1 MATSHDGDEEHGYS
15 PARPVPEHLGNEDTM
30 IKLGFIDELKGLGI
44 NELVNLPQLV
54 VVGDQ
59 SSGKSSVLQAIT
71 RLPFPVDD
79 GLCTRFPTEVSLQRA
94 PVESLE
100 FSISKPVRT
109 FDVLSQ
115 TAAQK
120 KWVDRQSARIDEF
133 NTSWQGKNA
142 EAVEFSHII
151 TQARTAIMGDSLEEG
166 QQPRKANVSQSKKN
180 MLSDA
185 TLRIILKG
193 PREINI
199 TIIDIPGLV
208 SSTHAAHKM
217 AKALVDHYI
226 SNPRSIVLAVAHP
239 ANVETQD
246 IFEIIATIQNWK
258 NRVIGVITKC
268 DKIEE
273 GGDDWVQ
280 KAIKNDE
287 SDVTFDR
294 CLSYGWFALRNLSP
308 AERKVKTD
316 DNFRDKKEEKLFQQR
331 IWTSLDRPGQL
342 GIKNLKAALT
352 KMHNEHVTRSIPELI
367 PEIKTRLDN
376 SKKKIEGLGSP
387 RITPESQMNC
397 LINIAT
403 KYSLHAADAIDGH
416 NDRLPVTNAEL
427 KIRKIVRDALDDFR
441 DRMQLDYEERF
452 NCNRPAFGLE
462 SEDEETW
469 EKSIL
474 KNKYLA
480 EIGRCIN
487 ENRGREMADEV
498 NTAVLRSL
506 WTELTPKW
514 RLQTQRL
521 IQSLVHSIGKAV
533 EILLAAICTE
543 KSLQINIK
551 NLLDEDKVAVTR
563 HANHELD
570 LLLHDE
576 KSGLI
581 ITLNSWSLERLKEH
595 RDHRMKHMLAILDRL
610 KRRDKDLVATQ
621 INSWFAQHTRIQAI
635 FTTHDKLASYYDI
648 GMRRFMDN
656 VCHQVCERHLL
667 GGKSP
672 LRTFAPDLVTKR
684 FEGNE
689 EALKKVAG
697 ENRNQLEERKRLEDS
712 HALLRRAM
720 EKANQYCLSIGVQDM
735 GL

>member
-1 MATSHDGDEEHGYS
+1 M
-15 PARPVPEHLGNEDTM
+15 
-30 IKLGFIDELKGLGI
+30 
-44 NELVNLPQLV
+44 
-54 VVGDQ
+54 
-59 SSGKSSVLQAIT
+59 
-71 RLPFPVDD
+71 
-79 GLCTRFPTEVSLQRA
+79 
-94 PVESLE
+94 
-100 FSISKPVRT
+100 
-109 FDVLSQ
+109 
-115 TAAQK
+115 
-120 KWVDRQSARIDEF
+120 
-133 NTSWQGKNA
+133 
-142 EAVEFSHII
+142 
-151 TQARTAIMGDSLEEG
+151 
-166 QQPRKANVSQSKKN
+166 
-180 MLSDA
+180 
-185 TLRIILKG
+185 
-193 PREINI
+193 
-199 TIIDIPGLV
+199 
-208 SSTHAAHKM
+208 
-217 AKALVDHYI
+217 
-226 SNPRSIVLAVAHP
+226 
-239 ANVETQD
+239 
-246 IFEIIATIQNWK
+246 
-258 NRVIGVITKC
+258 
-268 DKIEE
+268 
-273 GGDDWVQ
+273 
-280 KAIKNDE
+280 
-287 SDVTFDR
+287 TFDR

-684 FEGNE
+684 FEG
-689 EALKKVAG
+689 VSFIFF
-697 ENRNQLEERKRLEDS
+697 RN
-712 HALLRRAM
+712 LLP
-720 EKANQYCLSIGVQDM
+720 N
-735 GL
+735 